1 MFNLQQNVR
10 NYDVDKKGN
19 GGGDNK
25 IMTVMMNPLLALSLS
40 FYLSLPLS
48 PSHFIFHFFYSVS
61 LCSPCWP

>member
-25 IMTVMMNPLLALSLS
+25 IMTVKMNPLLALCLSSYLSPPLS
-40 FYLSLPLS
+40 FPFYFSLFL
-48 PSHFIFHFFYSVS
+48 
-61 LCSPCWP
+61 